1 MVQALDNPAVSAR
14 DELRALLSAFRGASA
29 TVRQEIAFAR
39 ERRKQALQQ
48 AEVARREARAAA
60 DRAFSRVEGIYERAR
75 VLLTETSR
83 LSRADRTTRLEL
95 LLGGFSG
102 LGDPVSPPAESD
114 PAKQIAFY
122 AEGAERALRYIQR
135 ALGVGDTAT
144 PGVALQLISGVV
156 AVLGVSL
163 AATSLV
169 LGGSGVAMLL
179 GLLVGLLGGAGVFA
193 LPALIEPGGSDISS
207 PAGAFEQL
215 SRSLAGARR
224 AYRRWR
230 DEIDAAHG
238 RAVREADAAYQQA
251 MEVLKPVF
259 DQARAQVDPRLSA
272 LRRDLAPWLREWKEE
287 EWADWTPPAELAPVL
302 RLGTLLAG
310 IATHRLDAPAFL
322 SLPLA
327 RPILIKTSPATRDEA
342 VGLVV
347 SLVFRLLCC
356 VPPDRIRFSFIDPIG
371 RGAAVATALPLA
383 DYDERFVRGRV
394 WVGAAEIE
402 EELGSLLSE
411 FVATKRGADGVT
423 DVQIVVVLDFP
434 DGFGE
439 TAAVRLWRLM
449 QEGPA
454 AGVWPIVLV
463 DLARPA
469 PVGVRLADLE
479 SCATVVGIGKH
490 GFTLDEDGFT
500 DCELRPDAPPSPAL
514 AARIVQRVGS
524 AVSRYAVLFD
534 QVAPPADEWWTGDAG
549 GHVAAP
555 IGARATGEVVR
566 AILGGEAAQHLAIV
580 GGGNSGKT
588 ALLRTLSLSLALRYS
603 PHEVDLLL
611 FDAADGALLA
621 LAGAAPHLRAEHL
634 TTAQELPLK
643 LFQPVRAELD
653 RRAGLRRSRD
663 LGSLAA
669 FRRRSGASLPRLVV
683 AFDGLD
689 DLFVRGGPA
698 ASDEIT
704 KLLSALLSVP
714 GDGGVQVV
722 MTLRSLA
729 RIPQPIRGLIPRV
742 ASAVVLPVPAADAVP
757 ILGPAV
763 SPPEAPG
770 EAILVP
776 QFLRPEREPFLVAHL
791 GAARLAYYRGV
802 LGALAGKRP
811 PG

>member
-1 MVQALDNPAVSAR
+1 MVQALDNPAASAR

-60 DRAFSRVEGIYERAR
+60 DRAFRRVEGVYERAR

-114 PAKQIAFY
+114 PARQIAFY
-122 AEGAERALRYIQR
+122 ADGAERALRYIQR
-135 ALGVGDTAT
+135 ALGVAETAA
-144 PGVALQLISGVV
+144 PGVALQLVSGVV
-156 AVLGVSL
+156 AVLGLSL

-169 LGGSGVAMLL
+169 LGGSGLAMLL
-179 GLLVGLLGGAGVFA
+179 GLLGGLLGGAGVFV
-193 LPALIEPGGSDISS
+193 LPPLVEPGGSDIAS

-230 DEIDAAHG
+230 EEIDAAHG

-272 LRRDLAPWLREWKEE
+272 LRRDLAPWLRAWSEE
-287 EWADWTPPAELAPVL
+287 DGWADWTPPAELAPVL

-310 IATHRLDAPAFL
+310 IATHRLEAPAFL
-322 SLPLA
+322 PLPLA
-327 RPILIKTSPATRDEA
+327 RPVLIKASPARRNDA
-342 VGLVV
+342 VALGV
-347 SLVFRLLCC
+347 SLVFRLLCS
-356 VPPDRIRFSFIDPIG
+356 VPPDRIRLSFIDPIG
-371 RGAAVATALPLA
+371 RGAAVAAALPLA
-383 DYDERFVRGRV
+383 DYDDRFVRGRV
-394 WVGAAEIE
+394 WVGTAEIE
-402 EELGSLLSE
+402 EELGSLLNE
-411 FVATKRGADGVT
+411 VVAPSQGTDGAAAYQVL
-423 DVQIVVVLDFP
+423 VVFDFP
-434 DGFGE
+434 EGFGE

-469 PVGVRLADLE
+469 PGGVRLADLE
-479 SCATVVGIGKH
+479 ACATVVGSGKH
-490 GFTLDEDGFT
+490 GFTLEEDGFA
-500 DCELRPDAPPSPAL
+500 DCELRPDPPPPPAL

-534 QVAPPADEWWTGDAG
+534 QVVPPADEWWTGDAG
-549 GHVAAP
+549 GHVVAP
-555 IGARATGEVVR
+555 IGARANGDLVQVL
-566 AILGGEAAQHLAIV
+566 LGGEAAQHLAV
-580 GGGNSGKT
+580 LGGSSSGKT
-588 ALLRTLSLSLALRYS
+588 ALVRTLALSLALRYG

-611 FDAADGALLA
+611 FDADDGELTA

-634 TTAQELPLK
+634 TMAQELPLK

-669 FRRRSGASLPRLVV
+669 FRRRSGVSLPRLVV
-683 AFDGLD
+683 VFDGLD

-704 KLLSALLSVP
+704 KLLSALLSMP

-742 ASAVVLPVPAADAVP
+742 ASAIVLPVAAADAAPV
-757 ILGPAV
+757 LGPAV
-763 SPPEAPG
+763 SPPAAPG
-770 EAILVP
+770 EAVVVP
-776 QFLRPEREPFLVAHL
+776 QFLRPDRDPFMVAHL
-791 GAARLAYYRGV
+791 GAARLDYYRSV
-802 LGALAGKRP
+802 LGTLAGKRP
-811 PG
+811 S